1 MIQYSDGTVV
11 DTLFTSNGTRR
22 QLIDQ
27 WETAV
32 STAGWSVV
40 SGGGSADKVYES
52 ATTPDGFKIRVRAK
66 DVGGNCA
73 QFTLKDNGVLES
85 EISYTFPVNTFPYRI
100 WANKYQYFL
109 FRSGTDMTINRAFV
123 GMGVPWLSSFMVDYM
138 QAFPYAGWCCRNG
151 ATDVDTNAVSASW
164 RKNVSGTAATGPDVW
179 RGTAFASNNKVLVG
193 PALPTNI
200 GLANY
205 VTWEDGT
212 HQLCEPLLV
221 VPRSGG
227 SSYMVAGQLWDSVL
241 NTKPYDSEAVRQIT
255 GKSWRVLTHQAAT
268 ATQGTLMLLTNI

>member
-40 SGGGSADKVYES
+40 SGGGSADKVYET
-52 ATTPDGFKIRVRAK
+52 AATPDGFKIRVRAK

-73 QFTLKDNGVLES
+73 QFSMKDNGALES
-85 EISYTFPVNTFPYRI
+85 DISYTLPVNGFPYRI

-109 FRSGTDMTINRAFV
+109 FRSGTDMTVQRAFV
-123 GMGVPWLSSFMVDYM
+123 SMGVPWLPSFMVDYM
-138 QAFPYAGWCCRNG
+138 QAFPYAGWCGRNG
-151 ATDVDTNAVSASW
+151 SNDTDANPVSGSW
-164 RKNVSGTAATGPDVW
+164 RKMVTGTGSAGPDIW
-179 RGTAFASNNKVLVG
+179 RGTAFAAQTKVLGG
-193 PALPTNI
+193 PALPTNLSM
-200 GLANY
+200 GNY

-212 HQLCEPLLV
+212 HQLCEPLLII
-221 VPRSGG
+221 PRTGG
-227 SSYMVAGQLWDSVL
+227 SSYMIAGQLWDAIL

-255 GKSWRVLTHQAAT
+255 GKSWRVLTHQAT
-268 ATQGTLMLLTNI
+268 VLTQGTLMLLTNI